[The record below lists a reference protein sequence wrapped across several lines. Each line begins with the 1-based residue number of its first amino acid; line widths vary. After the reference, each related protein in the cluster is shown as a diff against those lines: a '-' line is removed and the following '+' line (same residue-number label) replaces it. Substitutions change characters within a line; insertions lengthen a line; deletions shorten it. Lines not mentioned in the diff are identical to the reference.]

1 MKKILS
7 LCDGQVAIYYSGCTL
22 VAMSSL
28 NFSEKMKKMVRISLY
43 SFIVNEA
50 MEKDSIEDRVFIL
63 LNQIRNNEI
72 TWISAK
78 DGWNFEQ

>member
-7 LCDGQVAIYYSGCTL
+7 LCDGQVAIYYNGCAL

-28 NFSEKMKKMVRISLY
+28 NFSEKMKKMTRISLY
-43 SFIVNEA
+43 NFLV
-50 MEKDSIEDRVFIL
+50 KDGMNKEVLEDRFFII

>member
-7 LCDGQVAIYYSGCTL
+7 LCDNQIAIYYNGCAL
-22 VAMSSL
+22 VAMSTL

-50 MEKDSIEDRVFIL
+50 MGKDSIEDRVFIL

-78 DGWNFEQ
+78 DGWQFEQ